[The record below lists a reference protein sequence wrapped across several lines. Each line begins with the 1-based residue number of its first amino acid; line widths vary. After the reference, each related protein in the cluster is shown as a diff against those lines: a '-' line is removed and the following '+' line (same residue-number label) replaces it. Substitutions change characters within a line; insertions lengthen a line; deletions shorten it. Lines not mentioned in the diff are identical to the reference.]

1 MKIQILDVN
10 KIKNKM
16 KASFKQVLVNI
27 LPPILRSVLAK
38 NRWKGN
44 YHSWEDANSKAT
56 GYNSEEILKKVRESS
71 YKVKIGDS
79 KYERD
84 SVLFNEI
91 QYSWPL
97 LAGLMTAGAKLN
109 GKIHVLDFGGSLG
122 SSYYQNK
129 KFLDHF
135 NDVVWC
141 IVEQQHFIEI
151 GKEDFEDERLKF
163 YLSVE
168 DCLKEQSINILI
180 LSSVI
185 QYIEKPY
192 TLLKDL
198 ISKLNVDHILIDRT
212 PFTKGE
218 ERIVLQTVPQSIYK
232 ASYPCHIFNLNKF
245 KDFFKS
251 KEYSI
256 VEEFEAVD
264 GNKKN
269 FNFNGLILIKND
281 NEETE

>member
-1 MKIQILDVN
+1 
-10 KIKNKM
+10 M
-16 KASFKQVLVNI
+16 KASFKQILVNI

-84 SVLFNEI
+84 SVLFDEI

-97 LAGLMTAGAKLN
+97 LAGLMTAAAKLN

-122 SSYYQNK
+122 SMYYQNK
-129 KFLDHF
+129 KFLDQF

-141 IVEQQHFIEI
+141 IVEQQHFIKI
-151 GKEDFEDERLKF
+151 GIEDFEDERLKF

-192 TLLKDL
+192 ILLKSL
-198 ISKLNVDHILIDRT
+198 ISQLNVDYILIDRT
-212 PFTKGE
+212 PFTNGE
-218 ERIVLQTVPQSIYK
+218 ERIVRQTVPSSIYK
-232 ASYPCHIFNLNKF
+232 ASYACHIFNFDKFNKIF
-245 KDFFKS
+245 LSNGFRLF
-251 KEYSI
+251 
-256 VEEFEAVD
+256 EEFETPED
-264 GNKKN
+264 IQKYFSFK
-269 FNFNGLILIKND
+269 GLIYFRNHTSKHV
-281 NEETE
+281 

>member
-1 MKIQILDVN
+1 
-10 KIKNKM
+10 M
-16 KASFKQVLVNI
+16 KASFKKVLVNI
-27 LPPILRSVLAK
+27 SPPILRSVFAK

-269 FNFNGLILIKND
+269 FNFKGLILIKND